1 MANLGLGVVGFWHAD
16 DAGVPAAPIV
26 EAGEVWRLIDDNQV
40 LVLVEDQIREFWSLG
55 STGYGLTHAY
65 KGTKMG
71 WEVEGQRLLRN
82 QPPPLPMLSIC
93 LTRVQTFLKYTP
105 SYSSALRKP
114 DVLLA
119 KTWRPILNRCK

>member
-1 MANLGLGVVGFWHAD
+1 MANLGVGVVGFCHAD
-16 DAGVPAAPIV
+16 DAGIPAAPIV

-71 WEVEGQRLLRN
+71 WEVESVCFAPALAIIGTLASGVLYA
-82 QPPPLPMLSIC
+82 PAV
-93 LTRVQTFLKYTP
+93 RVK
-105 SYSSALRKP
+105 
-114 DVLLA
+114 
-119 KTWRPILNRCK
+119 